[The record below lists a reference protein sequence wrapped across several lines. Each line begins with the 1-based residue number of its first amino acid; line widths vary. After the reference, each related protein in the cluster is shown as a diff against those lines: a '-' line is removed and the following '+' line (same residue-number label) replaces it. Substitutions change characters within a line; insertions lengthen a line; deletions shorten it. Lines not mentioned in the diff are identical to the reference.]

1 MRIMAR
7 IFLHQRGKE
16 TEFVDLVPDKTVEE
30 FGLECLGTGAFV
42 WLEDADKPLEPGA
55 TLTAAGLVDLC
66 QVHVSLYTEVLV
78 KVRYN
83 GKTAEGK
90 FSPAMTVGPI
100 FKWATG
106 PDEFKLTDNQAA
118 QHHFSLCSSQGE
130 VDESVHVAC
139 LADEDG
145 VVCFDLLPNER
156 FAG

>member
-1 MRIMAR
+1 MAR
-7 IFLHQRGKE
+7 IFLHQREKE
-16 TEFVDLVPDKTVEE
+16 TELIDLVPDKTVEE

-42 WLEDADKPLEPGA
+42 WLEDADKPLEAGA
-55 TLTAAGLVDLC
+55 TLTAAGIADLC
-66 QVHVSLYTEVLV
+66 QVHVSLCMEVLV

-106 PDEFKLTDNQAA
+106 PDGFKLTDNQAA
-118 QHHFSLCSSQGE
+118 LHHFTLCGGQGE
-130 VDESVHVAC
+130 VDESAHVGC
-139 LADEDG
+139 LAEEDG
-145 VVCFDLLPNER
+145 TVCFDLLPNAR